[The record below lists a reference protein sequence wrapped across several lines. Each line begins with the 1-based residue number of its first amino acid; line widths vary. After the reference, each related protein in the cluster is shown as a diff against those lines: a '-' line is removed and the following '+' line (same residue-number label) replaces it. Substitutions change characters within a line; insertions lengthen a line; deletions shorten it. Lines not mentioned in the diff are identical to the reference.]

1 MSLRRIAELRRGKR
15 TSALRSSRAIRDRD
29 LPRVM
34 HSKSGGLLF
43 EFVSGGKAS
52 IFVRKTLQV
61 RLRDRKMQ
69 SILQARREGPA
80 FFDEDDA
87 CAGLGASMQPV
98 IKCAPVLELRCSP
111 S

>member
-1 MSLRRIAELRRGKR
+1 L
-15 TSALRSSRAIRDRD
+15 
-29 LPRVM
+29 
-34 HSKSGGLLF
+34 KSGGLLF

-87 CAGLGASMQPV
+87 CAGTGASVQPV
-98 IKCAPVLELRCSP
+98 LLYGRLKKFFKRD
-111 S
+111 